1 MSSPIRINLE
11 SIGFPGHQDL
21 FFSQLLK
28 ISENGLFEML
38 RFLTRSLTNY
48 PNSVSIDQLKNNPIE
63 CWRTNLIK
71 PPFLRPAVNLFFF
84 FPRNVSYL
92 NVCIV
97 KKSDRIFYRIFFSRV
112 WQSRARRTGGWGL
125 TQFVRSPF
133 SRSGCDL

>member
-1 MSSPIRINLE
+1 MSSAIRINLE

-71 PPFLRPAVNLFFF
+71 PPFLGPAVNLFFF
-84 FPRNVSYL
+84 FPQEMF
-92 NVCIV
+92 
-97 KKSDRIFYRIFFSRV
+97 RI
-112 WQSRARRTGGWGL
+112 
-125 TQFVRSPF
+125 
-133 SRSGCDL
+133 

>member
-1 MSSPIRINLE
+1 MSSAISVNLE
-11 SIGFPGHQDL
+11 PIGFPGHQDL

-38 RFLTRSLTNY
+38 QFLTRSLTNY

-71 PPFLRPAVNLFFF
+71 PPFLGPAVNLFF

-97 KKSDRIFYRIFFSRV
+97 KKK
-112 WQSRARRTGGWGL
+112 
-125 TQFVRSPF
+125 
-133 SRSGCDL
+133 